1 MASQPRACMGHR
13 LSARYARSEPTVE
26 CAQGQAQGQGW
37 LCRLGAAVRTWP
49 GLGVGLGLRAELG
62 LGLRLGLERLV
73 HTLEPDRVLERRTHE
88 GDAR

>member
-1 MASQPRACMGHR
+1 MQSKCGSTRVR
-13 LSARYARSEPTVE
+13 LSTRAIASASRSA
-26 CAQGQAQGQGW
+26 C
-37 LCRLGAAVRTWP
+37 TWP
-49 GLGVGLGLRAELG
+49 GLGVGLGIRAELG

>member
-1 MASQPRACMGHR
+1 M
-13 LSARYARSEPTVE
+13 
-26 CAQGQAQGQGW
+26 
-37 LCRLGAAVRTWP
+37 CRLGAAVRTWP
-49 GLGVGLGLRAELG
+49 GLGVGLGVRAELG

>member
-1 MASQPRACMGHR
+1 MSEIKPRGC
-13 LSARYARSEPTVE
+13 LKKKNLEPS
-26 CAQGQAQGQGW
+26 GQAQGQGW

-49 GLGVGLGLRAELG
+49 GLGVGLGVRAELG